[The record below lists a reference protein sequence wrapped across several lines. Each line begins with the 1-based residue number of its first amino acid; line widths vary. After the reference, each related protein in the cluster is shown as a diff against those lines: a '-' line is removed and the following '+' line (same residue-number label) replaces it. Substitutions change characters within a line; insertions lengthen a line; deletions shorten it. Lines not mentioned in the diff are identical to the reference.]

1 MNSWRIHFGWAIVTV
16 LTAIVAV
23 RVAARKEPEQV
34 RQPVPAR
41 STPVVEATKPPGL
54 PAPVDLAAAP
64 ASTPATPVVDEDRI
78 RALLLSQTDFE
89 KLKKI
94 FDEIPD
100 RALKLKLL
108 REAACSKDVRNVYSA
123 LTI

>member
-1 MNSWRIHFGWAIVTV
+1 M
-16 LTAIVAV
+16 
-23 RVAARKEPEQV
+23 
-34 RQPVPAR
+34 
-41 STPVVEATKPPGL
+41 
-54 PAPVDLAAAP
+54 DLAAAP

-108 REAACSKDVRNVYSA
+108 DEKQFDAWIKPEAMTKPG
-123 LTI
+123 L